1 MIDEFGGT
9 EGIVTLEDILEE
21 LVGEIWDE
29 HDEVEVDIEK
39 IDDNTYIIDGMAN
52 LDDIF
57 EYFEIDDKNT
67 NVTTLNGWVME
78 NTDKIPEIGDSFDYK
93 DLHFEVI
100 ETDGRRAEKVKVTK
114 TATEIEEQNEE

>member
-1 MIDEFGGT
+1 
-9 EGIVTLEDILEE
+9 
-21 LVGEIWDE
+21 
-29 HDEVEVDIEK
+29 
-39 IDDNTYIIDGMAN
+39 MAN

-93 DLHFEVI
+93 DLHFEVV

-114 TATEIEEQNEE
+114 TVTEIEEQNEE

>member
-1 MIDEFGGT
+1 M
-9 EGIVTLEDILEE
+9 TLEDIIEE

-39 IDDNTYIIDGMAN
+39 VDDNTYIIDGMAN

-93 DLHFEVI
+93 DLHFEVV

-114 TATEIEEQNEE
+114 IITENEEQNEE